1 MLKGSS
7 WANSV
12 MFVYWKSPKLLAAGP
27 ALMSRGN
34 VSGVFADGFTSPS
47 RMRPSALKPTWP
59 PGIAHTIASI
69 SGSSWRSPSW
79 KALAALMTT
88 TVFVEVF
95 FASSIM
101 SFSGR
106 VSSR

>member
-1 MLKGSS
+1 
-7 WANSV
+7 

-27 ALMSRGN
+27 ALMLRGN
-34 VSGVFADGFTSPS
+34 VSGVFAEGLTSPS
-47 RMRPSALKPTWP
+47 RMRPSALNPTWP

-69 SGSSWRSPSW
+69 SGSSYRSPSW
-79 KALAALMTT
+79 KTLAALMTT
-88 TVFVEVF
+88 IVFVEVF

-101 SFSGR
+101 SFSER